1 MTLLCWIELLP
12 IPGFT
17 ILNNSPIKCK
27 QLVEKEQVGSHLKC
41 QDNETQGKGESTR
54 ESETTNTDMKPR
66 IYKLRNWKK
75 DVSNEY
81 FKKCPA
87 PFDASSIK
95 PMEKIR
101 EYNFTNNDSNGTDPT
116 KIYYFPYRQKR
127 SEKWIEP
134 KETRPSK
141 IRNSESNFIE
151 NSKST
156 LPLPEDTTKKTDDD
170 YSTEKLEST
179 DLEIPKSFSFPIRRK
194 RLEQWIEI
202 QERGPKNSDIVSS
215 LRPTKTSG
223 HCKAMKK
230 DIRRRRSFSGSE
242 YALEKM
248 DSYQSRK
255 HKDFSQSVEISNIS
269 SRRTAN
275 IELTKNGS
283 TAFSRL
289 KVGFANCL
297 LKCKKDNSKLSI
309 KSTDSKKRSFK
320 NLF

>member
-12 IPGFT
+12 IPGLT
-17 ILNNSPIKCK
+17 ILSNSPAKCK
-27 QLVEKEQVGSHLKC
+27 PIVEKEQPGSQLKY
-41 QDNETQGKGESTR
+41 QDNETQEKVESTR
-54 ESETTNTDMKPR
+54 ESETTNTDVKPR
-66 IYKLRNWKK
+66 IYRLRNWKK

-127 SEKWIEP
+127 SEQWIEP

-156 LPLPEDTTKKTDDD
+156 PPLSEDSNKKTNDD
-170 YSTEKLEST
+170 YSTENFEST
-179 DLEIPKSFSFPIRRK
+179 DFEIPKSYSFPIRRK
-194 RLEQWIEI
+194 RLQQWIEI
-202 QERGPKNSDIVSS
+202 QEKGSENSDVGRSVP
-215 LRPTKTSG
+215 PTRTSG
-223 HCKAMKK
+223 HCKASKK
-230 DIRRRRSFSGSE
+230 DIRRRSFSGSE

-248 DSYQSRK
+248 DSYQSGK

-269 SRRTAN
+269 CGRTTN

-309 KSTDSKKRSFK
+309 KSTDSKKRSLK
-320 NLF
+320 NFF

>member
-12 IPGFT
+12 IPGLT
-17 ILNNSPIKCK
+17 ILSNSPIKFK
-27 QLVEKEQVGSHLKC
+27 PVVEKEQPGSQLKY
-41 QDNETQGKGESTR
+41 QDNETQGKVESTR
-54 ESETTNTDMKPR
+54 ESETTITVVKPR
-66 IYKLRNWKK
+66 IYRLRNWKK
-75 DVSNEY
+75 DTSNEEY

-101 EYNFTNNDSNGTDPT
+101 EYNFTNNDSNGNDPT

-127 SEKWIEP
+127 SEQWIEP

-151 NSKST
+151 NSESIP
-156 LPLPEDTTKKTDDD
+156 PLREDSTKKTDDD
-170 YSTEKLEST
+170 YSTENF
-179 DLEIPKSFSFPIRRK
+179 EIPKSYSFPIRRK
-194 RLEQWIEI
+194 RLQQWIEI
-202 QERGPKNSDIVSS
+202 QERESENSDIVSS
-215 LRPTKTSG
+215 MPPTRTSG
-223 HCKAMKK
+223 HCMASKK

-248 DSYQSRK
+248 DSHQSRK

-269 SRRTAN
+269 CGRTAN

-309 KSTDSKKRSFK
+309 KSTDSKKRSLK
-320 NLF
+320 NFF